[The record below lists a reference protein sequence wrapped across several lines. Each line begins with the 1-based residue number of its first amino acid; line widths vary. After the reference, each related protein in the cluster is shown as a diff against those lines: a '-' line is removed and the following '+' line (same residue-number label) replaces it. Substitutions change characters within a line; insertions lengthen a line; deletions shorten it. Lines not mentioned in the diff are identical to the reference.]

1 MLAIGRALVGRPRLM
16 LLDEPS
22 LGLAPLI
29 VNDIF
34 RIIRRINTE
43 QKVSMLIVE
52 QNARLALEAA
62 DYGYIMENGRIVLNG
77 SSQTLKSDADVQRF
91 YLGHNSSEAAQLSFR
106 DVTHYKR
113 RKRWLS

>member
-91 YLGHNSSEAAQLSFR
+91 YL
-106 DVTHYKR
+106 
-113 RKRWLS
+113 